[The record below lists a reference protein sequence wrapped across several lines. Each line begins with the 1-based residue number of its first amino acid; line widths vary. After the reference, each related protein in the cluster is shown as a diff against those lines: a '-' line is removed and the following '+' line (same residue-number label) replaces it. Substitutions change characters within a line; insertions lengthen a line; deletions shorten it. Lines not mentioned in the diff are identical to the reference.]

1 MKIAVLMTCYNR
13 VETTL
18 RCLQSLFSQA
28 IERSS
33 GPNNRTVLDIWLV
46 DDASPDK
53 TGEKVKAAF
62 PQVNVIQSPGGLYWC
77 KGMRLAWDTAAAA
90 KDYDGY
96 LWLNDDVELY
106 PDSIVTLLADRA
118 DVGDEAVLV
127 GTTHMRF
134 GDEELS
140 YGPDDEDGRGL
151 VRPNGRP
158 QRVRGVMSGNFVYVP
173 RKVFRAIGPIY
184 GGYSHGYGDR
194 DYALLTDRKGVP
206 RYCCSKVVGVCP
218 QQPERY
224 RHRLKEA
231 SIRERFRV
239 LLAPNGFSI
248 RDNFIYKFRNFGVWA
263 ALGSAAHIFWIRVV
277 RGYED

>member
-1 MKIAVLMTCYNR
+1 MRIAVLMTCYNR

-18 RCLQSLFSQA
+18 RCLRSLFAQMHAQS
-28 IERSS
+28 
-33 GPNNRTVLDIWLV
+33 PNPTISNQTIFEVWLV
-46 DDASPDK
+46 DDASPDG
-53 TGEKVKAAF
+53 TGAKVKAEF
-62 PQVNVIQSPGGLYWC
+62 PQVNVIRGTGKLFWSR
-77 KGMRLAWDTAAAA
+77 GMRLAWDTAAAA

-106 PDSIVTLLADRA
+106 PDAIATLLADA
-118 DVGDEAVLV
+118 AQVGDEAVLV

-140 YGPDDEDGRGL
+140 YGPDSEHGL
-151 VRPNGRP
+151 VRPNGSP
-158 QRVRGVMSGNFVYVP
+158 QRVQGVMSGNFVYVP

-224 RHRLKEA
+224 RHRLKHV

-239 LLAPNGFSI
+239 ILTPNGFSI
-248 RDNFIYKFRNFGVWA
+248 RDNFIYKFRNFGFLRAV
-263 ALGSAAHIFWIRVV
+263 GSAVHIFWIRVV
-277 RGYED
+277 RGHED